1 MGDQELFKPSRE
13 IPVNIEDE
21 MRRSYLDYAMSV
33 IIGRA
38 LPDVRDGLKPVHRRI
53 LYAMYKEGNTSD
65 KRYIKCAGVVG
76 EVIKKYHPHGD
87 AAVYDTLVR
96 MAQAF
101 NMRYLLIDGQ
111 GNFGSV
117 DGDPPAA
124 YRYTEC
130 RLARIAEEMLEDI
143 EKETVDFIPNFDE
156 STEEPTVLPTR
167 IPNLL
172 TSGSD
177 GIAVG
182 MATKIPPHNLTE
194 IIDATILLINKPTAS
209 IDEVLSLVP
218 GPDFPTGAYL
228 YGKSGIKSAYETGRG
243 QFTMRAKAAIERPT
257 KEKQQIVIT
266 EIPYQVNK
274 SKVIERIAQLVQ
286 EKKIEGISDV
296 RDESDRD
303 GMRIVVE
310 LKRGEQPEVI
320 LNNLYK
326 HTQLQENF
334 GMIMLAIVNGQP
346 RTLPLIEAIQLF
358 IDHRVNVV
366 RRRTAYDLRKAQERA
381 EILKGFLKA
390 LSQLYPIIEHI
401 RGSATGREARDGL
414 VKSHNYAEP
423 QTVKVTVRTRDGDKL
438 DRQITWNNNR
448 SRTKSYLSEPTLKYP
463 VQASERLMKLI
474 LAEKKTVPSDYRQS
488 DTRYVPLI
496 HDRNYRWY
504 LESDKEKEIVTTV
517 PPEFDYTERQAQAI
531 VELQLQ
537 RLTALEREKIQQ
549 EYDEL
554 QNKIAQYE
562 EILGS
567 EKVLKKVIVNELRE
581 IQKDYGDLRRTEIIE
596 EQAEIKLEDLIA
608 VEDVVITVSHSG
620 YLKRTPL
627 SIYRQQIRGGKGR
640 LGMKT
645 RDEDFVEHL
654 FIASTHSYILVF
666 TNTGK
671 MYWLKV
677 YEIPDVGAA
686 GKGKNIVNLVNLA
699 SGEKVAAVVVVRE
712 LPDEPKDVTIEGET
726 YAAEGYV
733 TLVTRLGIIKKTRLA
748 EFSSPNS
755 RGIIAMKVEEGDAL
769 IGATLTSG
777 RDTIFLASHE
787 GMAIRF
793 PESDVRDMGRAA
805 YGVYA
810 MDLEKGDYIVG
821 MEIVGEKELILSVS
835 EKGYG
840 KRTAITEY
848 RLQSRAGKGVI
859 NLKTVERNG
868 KVVGVLS
875 VSEESEVM
883 LISQQGKIT
892 RLDASTIRE
901 SGRSAQGVR
910 LINLEEGDQ
919 VAAVCLVSSEN
930 GEDSTQQT
938 KLIQ

>member
-1 MGDQELFKPSRE
+1 MGDQELFKPTRE

-21 MRRSYLDYAMSV
+21 MRKSYLDYAMSV

-96 MAQAF
+96 MAQDF

-130 RLARIAEEMLEDI
+130 RLARIAEEMLADI

-194 IIDATILLINKPTAS
+194 IIEATILLINKPTAS

-266 EIPYQVNK
+266 EIPFQVNK

-346 RTLPLIEAIQLF
+346 RILSLTEAIQLF

-381 EILKGFLKA
+381 HILEGFLKA
-390 LSQLYPIIEHI
+390 LQHLDAIIKLI
-401 RGSATGREARDGL
+401 RASKTPPEARQGL
-414 VKSHNYAEP
+414 IA
-423 QTVKVTVRTRDGDKL
+423 QF
-438 DRQITWNNNR
+438 
-448 SRTKSYLSEPTLKYP
+448 
-463 VQASERLMKLI
+463 
-474 LAEKKTVPSDYRQS
+474 
-488 DTRYVPLI
+488 
-496 HDRNYRWY
+496 
-504 LESDKEKEIVTTV
+504 
-517 PPEFDYTERQAQAI
+517 EFTERQAQAI
-531 VELQLQ
+531 LELQLQ

-554 QNKIAQYE
+554 QKKIAQYQ
-562 EILGS
+562 EILAS

-840 KRTAITEY
+840 KRTQITEY

-930 GEDSTQQT
+930 GDDGTQQP

>member
-13 IPVNIEDE
+13 VPVNIEDE
-21 MRRSYLDYAMSV
+21 MRKSYLDYAMSV

-96 MAQAF
+96 MAQGF
-101 NMRYLLIDGQ
+101 NMRYPLIDGQ

-117 DGDPPAA
+117 DGDPAAA

-194 IIDATILLINKPTAS
+194 IIEATILLIDKPTAS

-228 YGKSGIKSAYETGRG
+228 YGKSGIKSAYATGRG
-243 QFTMRAKAAIERPT
+243 QFTMRAKAAIERPA

-346 RTLPLIEAIQLF
+346 RVLPLIEAIQLF

-381 EILKGFLKA
+381 HILEGFLKA
-390 LSQLYPIIEHI
+390 LQHLDAIIKLI
-401 RGSATGREARDGL
+401 RASKTPAEARQGL
-414 VKSHNYAEP
+414 IA
-423 QTVKVTVRTRDGDKL
+423 Q
-438 DRQITWNNNR
+438 
-448 SRTKSYLSEPTLKYP
+448 
-463 VQASERLMKLI
+463 
-474 LAEKKTVPSDYRQS
+474 
-488 DTRYVPLI
+488 
-496 HDRNYRWY
+496 
-504 LESDKEKEIVTTV
+504 LE
-517 PPEFDYTERQAQAI
+517 FTERQAQAI
-531 VELQLQ
+531 LELQLQ

-554 QNKIAQYE
+554 QKKIAQYE
-562 EILGS
+562 EILAS

-608 VEDVVITVSHSG
+608 VEDVVITISHSG

-645 RDEDFVEHL
+645 RDEDFIEHL

-712 LPDEPKDVTIEGET
+712 LPDEPKDVTVEGET
-726 YAAEGYV
+726 FAAEGYV
-733 TLVTRLGIIKKTRLA
+733 TLVTRFGIIKKTRLA
-748 EFSSPNS
+748 EFSNPNS

-821 MEIVGEKELILSVS
+821 MEIVGEQELILSVS

-840 KRTAITEY
+840 KRTQITEY

-892 RLDASTIRE
+892 RLDAGKIRE
-901 SGRSAQGVR
+901 SGRSAQGVK

-930 GEDSTQQT
+930 GDEGAQQT

>member
-1 MGDQELFKPSRE
+1 MGDQELFKPTRE

-96 MAQAF
+96 MAQYF

-130 RLARIAEEMLEDI
+130 RLARIAEEMLADI

-194 IIDATILLINKPTAS
+194 VIEATILLINKPTAS

-274 SKVIERIAQLVQ
+274 SRVIERIAALVQ

-346 RTLPLIEAIQLF
+346 RILPLIEAIQLF

-381 EILKGFLKA
+381 HILEGFLKA
-390 LSQLYPIIEHI
+390 LQHLDAIIKLI
-401 RGSATGREARDGL
+401 RASKTPAEARQGL
-414 VKSHNYAEP
+414 IA
-423 QTVKVTVRTRDGDKL
+423 Q
-438 DRQITWNNNR
+438 
-448 SRTKSYLSEPTLKYP
+448 
-463 VQASERLMKLI
+463 
-474 LAEKKTVPSDYRQS
+474 
-488 DTRYVPLI
+488 
-496 HDRNYRWY
+496 
-504 LESDKEKEIVTTV
+504 LE
-517 PPEFDYTERQAQAI
+517 FTERQAQAI
-531 VELQLQ
+531 LELQLQ

-554 QNKIAQYE
+554 QKKIAQYE

-748 EFSSPNS
+748 EFSNPNS

-793 PESDVRDMGRAA
+793 PESDVRDMGRSA

-840 KRTAITEY
+840 KRTQITEY

-930 GEDSTQQT
+930 GDDAAQQP

>member
-21 MRRSYLDYAMSV
+21 MRKSYLDYAMSV

-96 MAQAF
+96 MAQDF

-130 RLARIAEEMLEDI
+130 RLARIAEELLADI
-143 EKETVDFIPNFDE
+143 EKDTVDFTPNFDE
-156 STEEPTVLPTR
+156 STEEPLVLPTR
-167 IPNLL
+167 VPNLL
-172 TSGSD
+172 INGSD

-194 IIDATILLINKPTAS
+194 IIEATILLINKPTAS
-209 IDEVLSLVP
+209 LEEVLSLVP

-257 KEKQQIVIT
+257 KDKQQIVIT
-266 EIPYQVNK
+266 EIPFQVNK

-286 EKKIEGISDV
+286 DKKIDGISDV

-310 LKRGEQPEVI
+310 LKRGEQVPEVV

-346 RTLPLIEAIQLF
+346 RTLPLVEALQLF
-358 IDHRVNVV
+358 IDHRVTVV

-381 EILKGFLKA
+381 HILEGFLKA
-390 LSQLYPIIEHI
+390 LQHLDAIIKLI
-401 RGSATGREARDGL
+401 RASKTPAEARQGL
-414 VKSHNYAEP
+414 
-423 QTVKVTVRTRDGDKL
+423 
-438 DRQITWNNNR
+438 
-448 SRTKSYLSEPTLKYP
+448 
-463 VQASERLMKLI
+463 
-474 LAEKKTVPSDYRQS
+474 
-488 DTRYVPLI
+488 
-496 HDRNYRWY
+496 
-504 LESDKEKEIVTTV
+504 IVSF
-517 PPEFDYTERQAQAI
+517 EFTERQAQAI
-531 VELQLQ
+531 LELQLQ
-537 RLTALEREKIQQ
+537 RLTAMERDKIQQ

-554 QNKIAQYE
+554 QKKIAEYQ
-562 EILGS
+562 EILAS
-567 EKVLKKVIVNELRE
+567 EKALKKVIVNELKE
-581 IQKDYGDLRRTEIIE
+581 IQKDYGDIRRTEIIE

-608 VEDVVITVSHSG
+608 IEDVVITVSHSG

-627 SIYRQQIRGGKGR
+627 SIYRQQGRGGKGR
-640 LGMKT
+640 QGMTT
-645 RDEDFVEHL
+645 RDNDFVEHL

-677 YEIPDVGAA
+677 YEIPDVSAA
-686 GKGKNIVNLVNLA
+686 GKGKNVVNLVNLA
-699 SGEKVAAVVVVRE
+699 SGEKVAAVLVVRE
-712 LPDEPKDVTIEGET
+712 LPDEPVDVTIDGAA
-726 YAAEGYV
+726 YAKEGYV
-733 TLVTRLGIIKKTRLA
+733 ILVTRLGLIKKTRLA
-748 EFSSPNS
+748 EFSNPQS
-755 RGIIAMKVEEGDAL
+755 RGIIAMKIEEGDAL
-769 IGATLTSG
+769 IRAAMTSG

-793 PESDVRDMGRAA
+793 PESDVRDMGRQA
-805 YGVYA
+805 YGNYA

-840 KRTAITEY
+840 KRTLITEY

-859 NLKTVERNG
+859 NLKTVDRNG

-883 LISQQGKIT
+883 IISQQGKIT
-892 RLDASTIRE
+892 RLDAGTIRE
-901 SGRSAQGVR
+901 SARSTQGVR
-910 LINLEEGDQ
+910 LINLEEGDE
-919 VAAVCLVSSEN
+919 VAAVCLISTEN
-930 GEDSTQQT
+930 GEAESPQP

>member
-1 MGDQELFKPSRE
+1 
-13 IPVNIEDE
+13 
-21 MRRSYLDYAMSV
+21 
-33 IIGRA
+33 
-38 LPDVRDGLKPVHRRI
+38 
-53 LYAMYKEGNTSD
+53 
-65 KRYIKCAGVVG
+65 
-76 EVIKKYHPHGD
+76 
-87 AAVYDTLVR
+87 
-96 MAQAF
+96 
-101 NMRYLLIDGQ
+101 
-111 GNFGSV
+111 
-117 DGDPPAA
+117 
-124 YRYTEC
+124 
-130 RLARIAEEMLEDI
+130 
-143 EKETVDFIPNFDE
+143 VDFIPNFDE
-156 STEEPTVLPTR
+156 STEEPIVLPTR
-167 IPNLL
+167 VPNLL
-172 TSGSD
+172 INGSD

-194 IIDATILLINKPTAS
+194 IIDATILLINKPNATL
-209 IDEVLSLVP
+209 EEMLSLVP
-218 GPDFPTGAYL
+218 GPDFPTGAYI

-266 EIPYQVNK
+266 EIPFQVNK

-286 EKKIEGISDV
+286 EKRIEGISDV

-326 HTQLQENF
+326 HTQLQETF

-346 RTLPLIEAIQLF
+346 RTLSVVEAIQLF

-381 EILKGFLKA
+381 HILEGFLKA
-390 LSQLYPIIEHI
+390 LHHLDAIIKLI
-401 RGSATGREARDGL
+401 RASKTPPEAR
-414 VKSHNYAEP
+414 
-423 QTVKVTVRTRDGDKL
+423 
-438 DRQITWNNNR
+438 
-448 SRTKSYLSEPTLKYP
+448 
-463 VQASERLMKLI
+463 QALI
-474 LAEKKTVPSDYRQS
+474 GRF
-488 DTRYVPLI
+488 
-496 HDRNYRWY
+496 
-504 LESDKEKEIVTTV
+504 
-517 PPEFDYTERQAQAI
+517 EFTERQAQAI
-531 VELQLQ
+531 LELQLQ

-549 EYDEL
+549 EYDDI
-554 QNKIAQYE
+554 QKKIAEYQ
-562 EILGS
+562 EILAS
-567 EKVLKKVIVNELRE
+567 EKALKKVIVNELKE
-581 IQKDYGDLRRTEIIE
+581 IQKEYGDLRRTEIIE

-627 SIYRQQIRGGKGR
+627 SIYRQQSRGGKGR
-640 LGMKT
+640 LGMRT
-645 RDEDFVEHL
+645 REEDFVEHL

-666 TNTGK
+666 SNTGK

-699 SGEKVAAVVVVRE
+699 SGEKVAAVVAVGE
-712 LPDEPKDVTIEGET
+712 LPDEPKDVSIDGET

-733 TLVTRLGIIKKTRLA
+733 TLVTRLGLIKKTRLA

-777 RDTIFLASHE
+777 RDTIFLATHE

-821 MEIVGEKELILSVS
+821 MEIVGEKELILSVT

-840 KRTAITEY
+840 KRTPITEY

-859 NLKTVERNG
+859 NVKTAERNG

-875 VSEESEVM
+875 VTEESEVM

-910 LINLEEGDQ
+910 LISLEEGDQ

-930 GEDSTQQT
+930 GDNGAQQP

>member
-1 MGDQELFKPSRE
+1 MGDQELLPPTRQ

-96 MAQAF
+96 MAQDF

-194 IIDATILLINKPTAS
+194 IIEATILLINKPTAS

-218 GPDFPTGAYL
+218 GPDFPTGGYL

-310 LKRGEQPEVI
+310 LKRGEQQPEVI

-346 RTLPLIEAIQLF
+346 RILSLTEAIQLF

-381 EILKGFLKA
+381 HILEGFLQA
-390 LSQLYPIIEHI
+390 LRHLDAIIKLI
-401 RGSATGREARDGL
+401 RASKTPPEARQGL
-414 VKSHNYAEP
+414 IA
-423 QTVKVTVRTRDGDKL
+423 RF
-438 DRQITWNNNR
+438 
-448 SRTKSYLSEPTLKYP
+448 
-463 VQASERLMKLI
+463 
-474 LAEKKTVPSDYRQS
+474 
-488 DTRYVPLI
+488 
-496 HDRNYRWY
+496 
-504 LESDKEKEIVTTV
+504 
-517 PPEFDYTERQAQAI
+517 EFTERQAQAI
-531 VELQLQ
+531 LELQLQ

-554 QNKIAQYE
+554 QKKIAQYE
-562 EILGS
+562 EILAS

-627 SIYRQQIRGGKGR
+627 SIYRQQGRGGKGR

-645 RDEDFVEHL
+645 RDEDFIEHL

-686 GKGKNIVNLVNLA
+686 GKGKNIVNLVSLA

-712 LPDEPKDVTIEGET
+712 LPDEPKDVTIEGAT

-821 MEIVGEKELILSVS
+821 MEIVGEKELILSVT

-840 KRTAITEY
+840 KRTPITEY

-859 NLKTVERNG
+859 NVKTVERNG

-875 VSEESEVM
+875 VTEESEVM

-930 GEDSTQQT
+930 GDNGPQQP

>member
-1 MGDQELFKPSRE
+1 MGDQELVKPLRE

-21 MRRSYLDYAMSV
+21 MRTSYLAYAMSV

-38 LPDVRDGLKPVHRRI
+38 LPEVRDGLKPVHRRI
-53 LYAMYKEGNTSD
+53 LYAMYKEGIASD

-96 MAQAF
+96 MAQGF
-101 NMRYLLIDGQ
+101 NMLYPLIDGQ
-111 GNFGSV
+111 GNFGSL
-117 DGDPPAA
+117 DGDPAAA

-130 RLARIAEEMLEDI
+130 RLARLAEELLADI
-143 EKETVDFIPNFDE
+143 EKETVDFLPNFDE
-156 STEEPTVLPTR
+156 STEEPTVLPTKV
-167 IPNLL
+167 PNLL
-172 TSGSD
+172 INGSD

-194 IIDATILLINKPTAS
+194 IIDATVLLISKPSAT
-209 IDEVLSLVP
+209 IDEVLALVP

-228 YGKSGIKSAYETGRG
+228 YGKSGIKTAYATGRG

-274 SKVIERIAQLVQ
+274 AKVIERIAQLVQ
-286 EKKIEGISDV
+286 EKKIEGIADI

-303 GMRIVVE
+303 GMRIVIE
-310 LKRGEQPEVI
+310 IKRGEQPEVI

-346 RTLPLIEAIQLF
+346 RTLSLIEAIQLF
-358 IDHRVNVV
+358 IDHRLTVV
-366 RRRTAYDLRKAQERA
+366 RRRIVFELRKAQERA
-381 EILKGFLKA
+381 HILEGFLKA
-390 LSQLYPIIEHI
+390 LSRLDAII
-401 RGSATGREARDGL
+401 
-414 VKSHNYAEP
+414 
-423 QTVKVTVRTRDGDKL
+423 
-438 DRQITWNNNR
+438 
-448 SRTKSYLSEPTLKYP
+448 
-463 VQASERLMKLI
+463 KLI
-474 LAEKKTVPSDYRQS
+474 RASKAPKDAREGLMARF
-488 DTRYVPLI
+488 
-496 HDRNYRWY
+496 
-504 LESDKEKEIVTTV
+504 
-517 PPEFDYTERQAQAI
+517 EFTERQAQAI
-531 VELQLQ
+531 LELQLQ
-537 RLTALEREKIQQ
+537 RLTALERDKVQ
-549 EYDEL
+549 EEFDEL
-554 QNKIAQYE
+554 QKKIAEYK
-562 EILGS
+562 EILAS
-567 EKVLKKVIVNELRE
+567 EKALKRVIVDELKQV
-581 IQKDYGDLRRTEIIE
+581 QKDYGDPRRTEIIV

-608 VEDVVITVSHSG
+608 VADVVITFSHSG
-620 YLKRTPL
+620 YMKRTPL
-627 SIYRQQIRGGKGR
+627 SAYRQQGRGGKGR
-640 LGMKT
+640 LGMRT
-645 RDEDFVEHL
+645 REEDFVEHL

-666 TNTGK
+666 TNTGRVH
-671 MYWLKV
+671 WLKV
-677 YEIPDVGAA
+677 YEIPDIGAA
-686 GKGKNIVNLVNLA
+686 GRGKHILNLVNLG
-699 SGEKVAAVVVVRE
+699 SGEKAAAVVAVKE
-712 LPDEPKDVTIEGET
+712 LPDEPKEVTVDGEA

-733 TLVTRLGIIKKTRLA
+733 IMATRNGLIKKTRLA
-748 EFSSPNS
+748 EFSNPNS
-755 RGIIAMKVEEGDAL
+755 RGIIAMAIEEGDEL
-769 IGATLTSG
+769 IAARLTSG
-777 RDTIFLASHE
+777 RDGIFLATHE

-821 MEIVGEKELILSVS
+821 MEIVGEKELNLSAT

-875 VSEESEVM
+875 VTDVSEVM

-892 RLDASTIRE
+892 RLDSSEIRE

-910 LINLEEGDQ
+910 LINLEAGDQ
-919 VAAVCLVSSEN
+919 VAAAGLVKSEAN
-930 GEDSTQQT
+930 GNGGTDGQGRLQ
-938 KLIQ
+938 

>member
-1 MGDQELFKPSRE
+1 MGDQELIKPVRE
-13 IPVNIEDE
+13 VPVNIEDE
-21 MRRSYLDYAMSV
+21 MRKSYLDYAMSV

-87 AAVYDTLVR
+87 LAVYDTLVR
-96 MAQAF
+96 MAQDF
-101 NMRYLLIDGQ
+101 NLRYLLIDGQ

-117 DGDPPAA
+117 DGDPAAA

-130 RLARIAEEMLEDI
+130 RLARLAEELLADI
-143 EKETVDFIPNFDE
+143 EKETVDFAPNFDE
-156 STEEPTVLPTR
+156 STEEPAVLPTKV
-167 IPNLL
+167 PNLL
-172 TSGSD
+172 INGSD

-194 IIDATILLINKPTAS
+194 IIDATILLIAKPNATLE
-209 IDEVLSLVP
+209 EVLSLVP

-228 YGKSGIKSAYETGRG
+228 YGKSGIRAAYETGRG

-266 EIPYQVNK
+266 EIPFQVNK
-274 SKVIERIAQLVQ
+274 AKTIERIAQLVQ
-286 EKKIEGISDV
+286 DKKIEGISDI

-326 HTQLQENF
+326 HTQLQDTF

-346 RTLPLIEAIQLF
+346 RTLSLLEAIQLF
-358 IDHRVNVV
+358 IDHRVTVV
-366 RRRTAYDLRKAQERA
+366 RRRTAHDLRKAQERA
-381 EILKGFLKA
+381 HILEGFLKA
-390 LSQLYPIIEHI
+390 LQHLDAIIKLIRASQTPK
-401 RGSATGREARDGL
+401 EAREGL
-414 VKSHNYAEP
+414 MA
-423 QTVKVTVRTRDGDKL
+423 
-438 DRQITWNNNR
+438 
-448 SRTKSYLSEPTLKYP
+448 
-463 VQASERLMKLI
+463 RL
-474 LAEKKTVPSDYRQS
+474 
-488 DTRYVPLI
+488 
-496 HDRNYRWY
+496 
-504 LESDKEKEIVTTV
+504 
-517 PPEFDYTERQAQAI
+517 EFTERQAQAI
-531 VELQLQ
+531 LELQLQ
-537 RLTALEREKIQQ
+537 RLTALEREKVQQ

-554 QNKIAQYE
+554 QKRVREYE
-562 EILGS
+562 EILAS
-567 EKVLKKVIVNELRE
+567 DKILKKVIVEELKQV
-581 IQKDYGDLRRTEIIE
+581 QKEYGDLRRTEIIE

-620 YLKRTPL
+620 YMKRTPL
-627 SIYRQQIRGGKGR
+627 STYRQQQRGGKGR

-645 RDEDFVEHL
+645 REEDFVEHL

-666 TNTGK
+666 TNIGK
-671 MYWLKV
+671 VHWLKV

-686 GKGKNIVNLVNLA
+686 GRGKNIVNLVNL
-699 SGEKVAAVVVVRE
+699 SQGEKVAALVAVKE
-712 LPDEPKDVTIEGET
+712 LPEEPKDVTIEGET

-733 TLVTRLGIIKKTRLA
+733 VLVSRQGTIKKTRLA
-748 EFSSPNS
+748 EFSNPMS
-755 RGIIAMKVEEGDAL
+755 RGIIAMGIEEGDEL
-769 IGATLTSG
+769 IAAKLTSG

-793 PESDVRDMGRAA
+793 LEGDVRDMGRQAH
-805 YGVYA
+805 GVYG

-821 MEIVGEKELILSVS
+821 MEIVGEKELILSVT
-835 EKGYG
+835 EKGFG

-848 RLQSRAGKGVI
+848 RVQSRAGKGVI
-859 NLKTVERNG
+859 NVKTTERNG
-868 KVVGVLS
+868 KVVGALS
-875 VSEESEVM
+875 VTEESEVM
-883 LISQQGKIT
+883 LISQQGKIA
-892 RLDASTIRE
+892 RLDSSEIRE
-901 SGRSAQGVR
+901 CSRSTQGVK

-919 VAAVCLVSSEN
+919 LAAACLIKSETN
-930 GEDSTQQT
+930 GGLAQPAV
-938 KLIQ
+938 IQ

>member
-1 MGDQELFKPSRE
+1 MGDQELFKPTRE
-13 IPVNIEDE
+13 IPVNIEEE
-21 MRRSYLDYAMSV
+21 MKRSYLDYAMSV

-96 MAQAF
+96 MAQDF

-167 IPNLL
+167 VPNLL
-172 TSGSD
+172 INGSD

-194 IIDATILLINKPTAS
+194 IIDATILLINKPNATLE
-209 IDEVLSLVP
+209 EVLSLVP

-266 EIPYQVNK
+266 EIPFQVNK
-274 SKVIERIAQLVQ
+274 AKVIERIAQLVQ
-286 EKKIEGISDV
+286 DKKIEGISDV

-310 LKRGEQPEVI
+310 LKRGEQQPEII

-381 EILKGFLKA
+381 HILEGFLKA
-390 LSQLYPIIEHI
+390 LQHLDSIIKLI
-401 RGSATGREARDGL
+401 RASKTPAEARQGL
-414 VKSHNYAEP
+414 M
-423 QTVKVTVRTRDGDKL
+423 
-438 DRQITWNNNR
+438 
-448 SRTKSYLSEPTLKYP
+448 
-463 VQASERLMKLI
+463 ERF
-474 LAEKKTVPSDYRQS
+474 
-488 DTRYVPLI
+488 
-496 HDRNYRWY
+496 
-504 LESDKEKEIVTTV
+504 
-517 PPEFDYTERQAQAI
+517 EFTERQAQAI
-531 VELQLQ
+531 LELQLQ
-537 RLTALEREKIQQ
+537 RLTALERDKIQQ
-549 EYDEL
+549 EYDDL
-554 QNKIAQYE
+554 QKKIAEYQ
-562 EILGS
+562 EILAS
-567 EKVLKKVIVNELRE
+567 EKVLKKVIVNELKE

-627 SIYRQQIRGGKGR
+627 SIYRQQARGGKGR

-645 RDEDFVEHL
+645 RDEDFLEHL

-726 YAAEGYV
+726 YAVEGYV
-733 TLVTRLGIIKKTRLA
+733 TLVTRLGLIKKTRLA

-777 RDTIFLASHE
+777 RDTIFLATHE

-821 MEIVGEKELILSVS
+821 MEIVGEKELILSVT

-840 KRTAITEY
+840 KRTPITEY

-859 NLKTVERNG
+859 NVKTVERNG

-919 VAAVCLVSSEN
+919 VAAVCLVSTEN
-930 GEDSTQQT
+930 GENESPQP

>member
-1 MGDQELFKPSRE
+1 MGDQELIKPARE

-21 MRRSYLDYAMSV
+21 MRKSYLDYAMSV

-38 LPDVRDGLKPVHRRI
+38 LPEVRDGLKPVHRRI
-53 LYAMYKEGNTSD
+53 LYAMYKEGITSD
-65 KRYIKCAGVVG
+65 KRYVKCAGVVG

-87 AAVYDTLVR
+87 VAVYDTLVR
-96 MAQAF
+96 MAQEF

-130 RLARIAEEMLEDI
+130 RLPRLAEEMLADI

-156 STEEPTVLPTR
+156 STEEPIVLPNR
-167 IPNLL
+167 VPNLL
-172 TSGSD
+172 INGSD

-194 IIDATILLINKPTAS
+194 IIDATILLINKPDAS
-209 IDEVLSLVP
+209 LEEVLSLVP
-218 GPDFPTGAYL
+218 GPDFPTGAYI

-266 EIPYQVNK
+266 QIPFQVNK

-310 LKRGEQPEVI
+310 LKRGEQQPEVI

-346 RTLPLIEAIQLF
+346 RTLSLIEALQLF
-358 IDHRVNVV
+358 IDHRVSVV

-381 EILKGFLKA
+381 HILEGFLKA
-390 LSQLYPIIEHI
+390 LQHLDAIIRLI
-401 RGSATGREARDGL
+401 RASKTPPEAR
-414 VKSHNYAEP
+414 
-423 QTVKVTVRTRDGDKL
+423 
-438 DRQITWNNNR
+438 
-448 SRTKSYLSEPTLKYP
+448 
-463 VQASERLMKLI
+463 QALM
-474 LAEKKTVPSDYRQS
+474 ARF
-488 DTRYVPLI
+488 
-496 HDRNYRWY
+496 
-504 LESDKEKEIVTTV
+504 
-517 PPEFDYTERQAQAI
+517 EFTERQAQAI
-531 VELQLQ
+531 LELQLQ

-549 EYDEL
+549 EYDDI
-554 QNKIAQYE
+554 QKKIAQYQ
-562 EILGS
+562 EILAS
-567 EKVLKKVIVNELRE
+567 EKALKKVIVNELKE

-620 YLKRTPL
+620 YLKRTPVTM
-627 SIYRQQIRGGKGR
+627 YRQQSRGGKGR
-640 LGMKT
+640 LGMRT
-645 RDEDFVEHL
+645 REEDFVEHL

-666 TNTGK
+666 SNTGK

-699 SGEKVAAVVVVRE
+699 SGEKVAAVVAVRE
-712 LPDEPKDVTIEGET
+712 LPDEPKDVTVEGET
-726 YAAEGYV
+726 YAEEGYV
-733 TLVTRLGIIKKTRLA
+733 TLVTRLGLIKKTRLA

-777 RDTIFLASHE
+777 RDTIFLATHE

-821 MEIVGEKELILSVS
+821 MEIVGEKELILSVT

-840 KRTAITEY
+840 KRTPITEY

-859 NLKTVERNG
+859 NVKTAERNG

-875 VSEESEVM
+875 VTEESEVM

-910 LINLEEGDQ
+910 LISLEEGDQ

-930 GEDSTQQT
+930 GDNGTQQT

>member
-1 MGDQELFKPSRE
+1 MGDQALIKPARE
-13 IPVNIEDE
+13 VPVNIEDE
-21 MRRSYLDYAMSV
+21 MRKSYLDYAMSV

-96 MAQAF
+96 MAQDF
-101 NMRYLLIDGQ
+101 NMRYPLIDGQ

-117 DGDPPAA
+117 DGDPAAA

-130 RLARIAEEMLEDI
+130 RLSRLAEELLADI
-143 EKETVDFIPNFDE
+143 EKDTVDFIPNFDE
-156 STEEPTVLPTR
+156 STQEPTVLPTR
-167 IPNLL
+167 VPNLL
-172 TSGSD
+172 INGSD

-194 IIDATILLINKPTAS
+194 IIEATVLLLTKPNATL
-209 IDEVLSLVP
+209 DEVLALVP
-218 GPDFPTGAYL
+218 GPDFPTGAYI
-228 YGKSGIKSAYETGRG
+228 YGKSGIKDAYRTGRG
-243 QFTMRAKAAIERPT
+243 QFTMRAKAAIERPA
-257 KEKQQIVIT
+257 KEKVQIVIT
-266 EIPYQVNK
+266 EIPFQVNK
-274 SKVIERIAQLVQ
+274 SRVIERIAELVQ
-286 EKKIEGISDV
+286 DKKIEGISDM

-326 HTQLQENF
+326 HTQLQETF

-346 RTLPLIEAIQLF
+346 RTLPLVDALQLF
-358 IDHRVNVV
+358 IDHRVTVV
-366 RRRTAYDLRKAQERA
+366 RRRTEYDLRKAQERA
-381 EILKGFLKA
+381 HILEGFLKA
-390 LSQLYPIIEHI
+390 LSHLDAIIKLI
-401 RGSATGREARDGL
+401 RASKTPPEARTGL
-414 VKSHNYAEP
+414 M
-423 QTVKVTVRTRDGDKL
+423 TRF
-438 DRQITWNNNR
+438 
-448 SRTKSYLSEPTLKYP
+448 
-463 VQASERLMKLI
+463 
-474 LAEKKTVPSDYRQS
+474 
-488 DTRYVPLI
+488 
-496 HDRNYRWY
+496 
-504 LESDKEKEIVTTV
+504 
-517 PPEFDYTERQAQAI
+517 EFTERQAQAI
-531 VELQLQ
+531 LEMQLQ

-554 QNKIAQYE
+554 QKKIAEYQ
-562 EILGS
+562 EILAS
-567 EKVLKKVIVNELRE
+567 EKALKKVIVNELKE
-581 IQKDYGDLRRTEIIE
+581 IQKVYGDARRTEIIE
-596 EQAEIKLEDLIA
+596 EQDEIRLEDLIA
-608 VEDVVITVSHSG
+608 VQDVVITVSHSG
-620 YLKRTPL
+620 YTKRTPL
-627 SIYRQQIRGGKGR
+627 STYRQQARGGKGR
-640 LGMKT
+640 LGMRT
-645 RDEDFVEHL
+645 REEDFVENL

-666 TNTGK
+666 TNAGK
-671 MYWLKV
+671 LYWLKV

-686 GKGKNIVNLVNLA
+686 GKGKHILNLVNL
-699 SGEKVAAVVVVRE
+699 SKEEKVAAVVAVKE
-712 LPDEPKDVTIEGET
+712 LPEELKDVTVGGEKL
-726 YAAEGYV
+726 AAEGYL
-733 TLVTRLGIIKKTRLA
+733 TMVTRQGIIKKTRLA
-748 EFSSPNS
+748 EFSNPNS
-755 RGIIAMKVEEGDAL
+755 RGIIAMKIEEGDEL
-769 IGATLTSG
+769 IGVKLTSG
-777 RDTIFLASHE
+777 HDTIFLASHE

-821 MEIVGEKELILSVS
+821 MEIVGEKELILSVT

-859 NLKTVERNG
+859 NVKTAERNG

-883 LISQQGKIT
+883 IISQQGKIT
-892 RLDASTIRE
+892 RLDSSGIRE

-910 LINLEEGDQ
+910 LISLEDGDQ
-919 VAAVCLVSSEN
+919 VAAACLIKSETN
-930 GEDSTQQT
+930 GNGPTQGT
-938 KLIQ
+938 LIQ